1 MRFAVYN
8 PPHTANRPAISN
20 LAVILCCYPKRTSE
34 TERATIQYMQSN
46 LIRETFPVGP
56 LRCNCTILAN
66 PETRQAIV
74 VDPGDEIAGILAR
87 LARHHL
93 TLKQIIVTHAHI
105 DHIGGAAQ
113 LKRVTGAPVFFH
125 QQDLPLVAMLDVQA
139 GWLGVPTPEKVGLD
153 QSAEDGLT
161 TGIAGLETEVIHT
174 PGHTPGSICLLFPKQ
189 ELLLAGDTLFA
200 GSVGRTDLPGGD
212 SQALLRSIHTR
223 LMPLPEN
230 TLVVPG
236 HGEETTLGEERETN
250 PFLQPGIR
258 L

>member
-1 MRFAVYN
+1 MQ
-8 PPHTANRPAISN
+8 PN
-20 LAVILCCYPKRTSE
+20 LL
-34 TERATIQYMQSN
+34 
-46 LIRETFPVGP
+46 RETFPVGP

-66 PETRQAIV
+66 LESKEAIV
-74 VDPGDEIAGILAR
+74 IDPGDEIAGILAR
-87 LARHHL
+87 LALHHL
-93 TLKQIIVTHAHI
+93 TLQQIIVTHAHI

-125 QQDLPLVAMLDVQA
+125 QQDLPLVAMLDAQA
-139 GWLGVPTPEKVGLD
+139 GWLGVPVPEKVALD

-212 SQALLRSIHTR
+212 SHALLRSIHNR
-223 LMPLPEN
+223 LLPLPEN

-236 HGEETTLGEERETN
+236 HGEETTLGQERETN
-250 PFLQPGIR
+250 PFLIPGVR